1 MPGLSLIDAGSR
13 HYLLSHD
20 YQRCL
25 QVLPNV
31 PLGTKSPLVEKPR
44 YSRTLFLP
52 WCFLL
57 LILGISLLLVSF
69 LYTYCSFSLCL
80 AGSSLPGFLM
90 STPLSWAPHSS
101 IQWLLD
107 IFTQIYSRQFE
118 LSMSTVE
125 LLISAILP
133 WSPSAAILISFDG
146 SPCCQA
152 KTLQS
157 CVTYLFLS
165 SLTCNPWGSPVGST
179 FPIYSASDLFLLSP
193 LLSSSSLAQFSAEAW
208 YLVSKL
214 LPFCP

>member
-80 AGSSLPGFLM
+80 AGSSLPGFFLFF
-90 STPLSWAPHSS
+90 LSPE
-101 IQWLLD
+101 L
-107 IFTQIYSRQFE
+107 TQIYSRQFE